1 MRKERSGL
9 MQVLAV
15 AGAYTAY
22 HIGSGFATGNEI
34 AQFFVS
40 WGGVWPFI
48 VCALVA
54 CLGLRK
60 LVDVLGCI
68 GIIIMV
74 FTVSCGIYMILTA
87 DVSPLEGAKNTAQYV
102 AEGKILQPTVLG
114 IKNPILAGLSY
125 GGVLMLALPWVTSMG
140 SLLKSKKQA
149 AATSV
154 LSALFLFA
162 AAFSVALALMLNLD
176 DVAGSQI
183 PMLAAVQAHLPFLAG
198 FYSIVIILG
207 IFTTATGQLF
217 ILADRFSQQGTKKFY
232 AEISGPPFW
241 CVFSPPGIF
250 CRYAPTG
257 ILPAAQFNTMAFTA
271 SIRSTAWLRGT
282 VPICSPSTSAMQ
294 LSPSAR

>member
-48 VCALVA
+48 VFAVAALFAAGTNYIMYTTGCLVHFNKSNECYYYYCGKYIGKIFDYYVYITLVAFIMVMITGSGATIRQYFDLPEYVGTIGMGVVCALVA

-114 IKNPILAGLSY
+114 IK
-125 GGVLMLALPWVTSMG
+125 T
-140 SLLKSKKQA
+140 
-149 AATSV
+149 
-154 LSALFLFA
+154 
-162 AAFSVALALMLNLD
+162 
-176 DVAGSQI
+176 
-183 PMLAAVQAHLPFLAG
+183 
-198 FYSIVIILG
+198 
-207 IFTTATGQLF
+207 
-217 ILADRFSQQGTKKFY
+217 
-232 AEISGPPFW
+232 PFW
-241 CVFSPPGIF
+241 LVC
-250 CRYAPTG
+250 PT
-257 ILPAAQFNTMAFTA
+257 AA
-271 SIRSTAWLRGT
+271 
-282 VPICSPSTSAMQ
+282 C
-294 LSPSAR
+294 